1 MGATELAGA
10 ASLGAAL
17 TKDSGPPASSL
28 PGGSLGKDK
37 RGSIWVGGWEGTAG
51 AEGSCRRDGRLC
63 QGSVALPLDALV
75 SPPPPRPLWFPWRPV
90 RRQQARQ
97 VHTPPCFPSDLQ
109 WEWLP
114 GWGASI
120 SQRGHCFPSESVL
133 APGASTG
140 AAGVG
145 PGFGATGEAGVVGC
159 DAAERGD
166 TTGAPWQ

>member
-1 MGATELAGA
+1 MPLNWQAQRAWEPPSPRTRVLLPPHSPGVPWGKTSA
-10 ASLGAAL
+10 APS
-17 TKDSGPPASSL
+17 
-28 PGGSLGKDK
+28 
-37 RGSIWVGGWEGTAG
+37 GWEAG
-51 AEGSCRRDGRLC
+51 KAQQVQRAAVRRDGRLC

-97 VHTPPCFPSDLQ
+97 VHAPPCFPSDLQ

-145 PGFGATGEAGVVGC
+145 PGFGATEEAGVVGC